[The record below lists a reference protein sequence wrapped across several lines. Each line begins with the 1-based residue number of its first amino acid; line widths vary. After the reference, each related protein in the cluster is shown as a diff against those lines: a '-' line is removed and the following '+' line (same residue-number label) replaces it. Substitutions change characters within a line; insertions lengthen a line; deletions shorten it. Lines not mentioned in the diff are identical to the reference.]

1 MKSTVKKILAALLA
15 LTMLL
20 ALAACGGTDEPNP
33 GNSDSAGDPGTQQSS
48 PPVTDDKVYDITVE
62 LNYPEPAANILTQYF
77 KDLEEL
83 SSGRLH
89 FDIYYGYSLNGEAG
103 ILDAL
108 EAGIIQVAGFM
119 PYTEDTLFPYSG
131 ALFNMPFLGFTDMEA
146 ATDIWYQML
155 ESSPEMQAEYDNAG
169 LTVIAASANPIYDLH
184 FKNGDLN
191 IRVPSDLKGLS
202 IITTVPEIQTIVN
215 NNGGAPIEAA
225 PGDYYSN
232 LDKGVAEGII
242 QHINI
247 LTSFGVNPEL
257 CGQHVRF
264 EKAGGG
270 FVTSIINVVW
280 STEHLNSLPQDLQD
294 IINTRSAT
302 LSDEMVSNDMGLVE
316 NNYKLSEDAGAKIV
330 YLTEE
335 EGQAW
340 RDAAA
345 PIVEESLA
353 RYEKEGA
360 DQMTAMY
367 QRLKDTIANYSK

>member
-1 MKSTVKKILAALLA
+1 MKNTMKKLLAMLLA
-15 LTMLL
+15 LMLLL
-20 ALAACGGTDEPNP
+20 ALAACG
-33 GNSDSAGDPGTQQSS
+33 SSADSPDTPDSPSDPGTQQTT
-48 PPVTDDKVYDITVE
+48 PATDDEVYYVTVE
-62 LNYPEPAANILTQYF
+62 LNYPEPAAGILTQYF
-77 KDLEEL
+77 RDLEDL
-83 SSGRLH
+83 SDGRLQ

-131 ALFNMPFLGFTDMEA
+131 ALFNMPFLGFTDMKA

-155 ESSPEMQAEYDNAG
+155 ESSPEMQTEYENAG

-184 FKNGDLN
+184 FKNADLD
-191 IRVPSDLKGLS
+191 VHTPADLKGLS

-215 NNGGAPIEAA
+215 NNGGAPIESS

-232 LDKGVAEGII
+232 LDKGVADGII

-294 IINTRSAT
+294 IIKTRSDT
-302 LSDEMVSNDMGLVE
+302 LSSEMVSNDMGLVE
-316 NNYKLSEDAGAKIV
+316 NNYKISEEAGAKMV
-330 YLTEE
+330 YLTEA

-353 RYEKEGA
+353 RYEQEGA

-367 QRLKDTIANYSK
+367 QRLKETIASYSK